1 MKTFNEFIESG
12 EVAQAKTTVDVICVG
27 DIYPGRN
34 VESKAYF
41 GYGYPFAKIG
51 DHLTCD
57 VLCGNL
63 EGVVSDLYGTQIRL
77 KTTPRLSM
85 SKSWIPELKKLGFS
99 IVNVANN
106 HFNDYGN
113 AGAVNTIKEL
123 TDNGIVAVGG
133 EHQIW
138 IHEQNGIDIGF
149 LGCID
154 EDMFGFAKCEGLMIL
169 DKILDEIRNLK
180 ESCDHVIV
188 NVHMGTEYADKENDR
203 QETIAKRMVDNGASA
218 VIFHHSH
225 VVQPVTMYKDA
236 VIAYSLGNWI
246 FDQDQPGTQQGLSV
260 KMTFEKSGLK
270 IVQTSK
276 HNINDYVIEYD
287 PWQVEVAR

>member
-1 MKTFNEFIESG
+1 MKNFNEFIESG
-12 EVAQAKTTVDVICVG
+12 EVAQAKTSVDVICVG
-27 DIYPGRN
+27 DIFPGRN
-34 VESKAYF
+34 VEHKALGL

-57 VLCGNL
+57 VLMGNL
-63 EGVVSDLYGTQIRL
+63 EGVVDDIYGTQIRL

-85 SKSWIPELKKLGFS
+85 SKSWLPELKKLGFS

-106 HFNDYGN
+106 HFNDYGYD
-113 AGAVNTIKEL
+113 GIINTLREL
-123 TDNGIVAVGG
+123 SHNQINSVGL
-133 EHQIW
+133 QNQRW
-138 IHEQNGIDIGF
+138 IESQCGIDIGF

-154 EDMFGFAKCEGLMIL
+154 NESFKYCDYLINLTDIESEIKMIKED
-169 DKILDEIRNLK
+169 
-180 ESCDHVIV
+180 CDHVIV
-188 NVHMGTEYADKENDR
+188 NIHMGTEYADKANQKQMDVAHR
-203 QETIAKRMVDNGASA
+203 CIDAGASA
-218 VIFHHSH
+218 VIMHHAH
-225 VVQPVTMYKDA
+225 VIQEIEHYNGGF
-236 VIAYSLGNWI
+236 IAYGLGNWC

-270 IVQTSK
+270 IVQTSR

>member
-27 DIYPGRN
+27 DIFPGRN
-34 VESKAYF
+34 VEHKALGL

-57 VLCGNL
+57 VLMGNL
-63 EGVVSDLYGTQIRL
+63 EGVVDDIYGTQIRL

-85 SKSWIPELKKLGFS
+85 SKSWLPELKKIGFS

-123 TDNGIVAVGG
+123 ADNGIVAVGG

-138 IHEQNGIDIGF
+138 IHEQNGLDIGF
-149 LGCID
+149 IGCIND
-154 EDMFGFAKCEGLMIL
+154 LMFKDCEGLLSIDNSL
-169 DKILDEIRNLK
+169 DQVYALK
-180 ESCDHVIV
+180 KECDAVVV
-188 NVHMGTEYADKENDR
+188 NVHMGTEYSTEENEGQRNVARALIDAGAD
-203 QETIAKRMVDNGASA
+203 A
-218 VIFHHSH
+218 VIMHHPH
-225 VVQPVTMYKDA
+225 VIQPIEMYKGK
-236 VIAYSLGNWI
+236 VIAYSLGNFI
-246 FDQDQPGTQQGLSV
+246 FDQDQPGTQQGLSI

-270 IVQTSK
+270 IVQTSR

>member
-51 DHLTCD
+51 DHLACD

-123 TDNGIVAVGG
+123 ADNAIAAVGC

-154 EDMFGFAKCEGLMIL
+154 DEMFSKKHEGLMKTS
-169 DKILDEIRNLK
+169 KIESEIHELK
-180 ESCDHVIV
+180 MDCDHVVV
-188 NVHMGTEYADKENDR
+188 NIHMGTEYADKANQKQMDLAHR
-203 QETIAKRMVDNGASA
+203 CIDAGAAA
-218 VIFHHSH
+218 VIMHHAH
-225 VVQPVTMYKDA
+225 VIQEIEHYNGGF
-236 VIAYSLGNWI
+236 IAYGLGNWI